1 MAEKQILNAYGIRKT
16 YRSGQETLLILDD
29 VSLTLYPGDFVS
41 LMGASGSG
49 KSTFLNILG

>member
-49 KSTFLNILG
+49 KSTFLN